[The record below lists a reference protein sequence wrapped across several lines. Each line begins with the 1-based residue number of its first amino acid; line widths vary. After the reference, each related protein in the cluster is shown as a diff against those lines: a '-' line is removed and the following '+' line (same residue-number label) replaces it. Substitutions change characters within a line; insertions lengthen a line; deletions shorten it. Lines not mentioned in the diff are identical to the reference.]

1 MKKLLL
7 VLIATLCIAFLYAQD
22 RKMSEIKPA
31 ELPKETAKWVTSN
44 IPGGSIV
51 RAGKIEEKGTVS
63 YVAIVENKGQK
74 RSYIFDKEGKF
85 VGKGD
90 NMLKNASQATP
101 KPSVATDPKTQTKNP
116 ASGK

>member
-1 MKKLLL
+1 MKKIIL
-7 VLIATLCIAFLYAQD
+7 VLFATFSIAFLFAQD

-31 ELPKETAKWVTSN
+31 DLPRETSKWVTTN

-51 RAGKIEEKGTVS
+51 RAGKIEEKGTVNF
-63 YVAIVENKGQK
+63 VAVVENKGQK

-90 NMLKNASQATP
+90 NLLKNAGQPAA
-101 KPSVATDPKTQTKNP
+101 KPAVATDPKSQTKNP
-116 ASGK
+116 ATGK

>member
-1 MKKLLL
+1 MKKIIF
-7 VLIATLCIAFLYAQD
+7 VLIATLSIACLFAQD

-31 ELPKETAKWVTSN
+31 DLPKETAKWVTAN

-51 RAGKIEEKGTVS
+51 RAGKIEEKGTVN
-63 YVAIVENKGQK
+63 YVAVVENKGQK

-90 NMLKNASQATP
+90 NLLKSAGQQAP
-101 KPSVATDPKTQTKNP
+101 KPAVATDPKTQTKNP